1 MKARTKAAKIRA
13 RRKTQAAANRKDLP
27 RTPSGALSRSTDRYR
42 KEAAMTE
49 KEARGV
55 VIEARKR
62 VHCLPEA
69 TAGLAEAGSALG
81 RLYLAGAIKKR
92 LYESGNRFA
101 EDVWRYHSLTGIPH
115 PNPKGSW
122 SFVAKA
128 EPLDEKDRD
137 KSIGPGLRSI
147 YSEDSI
153 EFREAVKSATNRYMN
168 ALGVIQQCDRAGRPV
183 ETTLRNVVLLDMDAS
198 NWPPHMIKM
207 LRKVLTALAEWYGI
221 PEEEPKV
228 GAA

>member
-101 EDVWRYHSLTGIPH
+101 EDVWSYHALTGIPH
-115 PNPKGSW
+115 PSPRAVDYGR
-122 SFVAKA
+122 VRG
-128 EPLDEKDRD
+128 LGRD
-137 KSIGPGLRSI
+137 SSP
-147 YSEDSI
+147 D
-153 EFREAVKSATNRYMN
+153 AVKRATNRYMN
-168 ALGVIQQCDRAGRPV
+168 VLGVIQQCDRAGRPV
-183 ETTLRNVVLLDMDAS
+183 ETTLRNVVLLDMDAA

-207 LRKVLTALAEWYGI
+207 LRRVLEALADWYGM
-221 PEEEPKV
+221 PESESGQ
-228 GAA
+228 GA